1 MCVCVCVC
9 VFFSHIHFYFVVHCG
24 NENGK
29 RQDERLAK
37 QKLHVHHACFCI
49 SLFVVVARLR
59 ARNFIIL
66 RFMQVN
72 KGQRFYSSFP
82 ELRDSLFEFNS
93 RKIRQR
99 LTNWMRWNL
108 SDEVWNSAKSLF
120 DLRPGIICI
129 STTISISWH
138 LIVIFTYGIQEI
150 NQLEAK

>member
-1 MCVCVCVC
+1 MCVCVC

-37 QKLHVHHACFCI
+37 QKLHVHHACLCI

-99 LTNWMRWNL
+99 LTNCAN
-108 SDEVWNSAKSLF
+108 SLF

-129 STTISISWH
+129 STTISISWY
-138 LIVIFTYGIQEI
+138 LIVIFTNGIQQI
-150 NQLEAK
+150 NQLKVK

>member
-1 MCVCVCVC
+1 MCVC
-9 VFFSHIHFYFVVHCG
+9 VFFFAYSFFTLLCTAATRTA
-24 NENGK
+24 N
-29 RQDERLAK
+29 RQCERLAK
-37 QKLHVHHACFCI
+37 QKLHVHHACFYI
-49 SLFVVVARLR
+49 SLFAVVARLR

-82 ELRDSLFEFNS
+82 ELRDSLFELNS

-99 LTNWMRWNL
+99 LSNWMRSNW
-108 SDEVWNSAKSLF
+108 SDGVWNSANSLF

-129 STTISISWH
+129 STAISISWH

-150 NQLEAK
+150 NQLKVK